1 MSTARP
7 EIAWGRWFRYAPSR
21 EANVPDVDPYRDFA
35 VRYDAF
41 PRDALGRTAFFAKL
55 FEEHA
60 VRRVLDC
67 ACGTGDDLL
76 LFHALGLDVAGSDR
90 SEAMLSQARA
100 KLSAGGV
107 DVPLIRSDFRDLPGR
122 FDRPF
127 GAVVCLSTSLP
138 HLHEDVEILEAL
150 GSMRGVLHDGGLLVL
165 DQGMTDRQWAER
177 PRFLPAVNTAE
188 LCRLMAIDYGDET
201 FAVHVIDFTGGGG
214 ERAFYH
220 DTFVYRRLLRDDYER
235 LLRRSG
241 FCELV
246 FYAGYDGSPY
256 DRGESRRLICV
267 AVK

>member
-1 MSTARP
+1 MSTARA
-7 EIAWGRWFRYAPSR
+7 EIAWGRRSRYAPSR
-21 EANVPDVDPYRDFA
+21 EENVPDVDPYRDFA

-41 PRDALGRTAFFAKL
+41 PRDAAGRTAFFAKL

-90 SEAMLSQARA
+90 SEAMLSLART
-100 KLSAGGV
+100 KLAAAGV
-107 DVPLIRSDFRDLPGR
+107 DVPLLRSGFRDLPGR
-122 FDRPF
+122 FGGSF

-138 HLHEDVEILEAL
+138 HLRDDVEILEAL
-150 GSMRGVLHDGGLLVL
+150 RSMRGVLRDGGLLVL
-165 DQGMTDRQWAER
+165 DQGMTDRQWAKR

-201 FAVHVIDFTGGGG
+201 FTVHVIDFTGGGG

-235 LLRRSG
+235 LLLRSG
-241 FCELV
+241 FRGPV

-256 DRGESRRLICV
+256 DKDESRRLICV
-267 AVK
+267 AVR